1 MTAHNRSGRPSV
13 AWIRLRRRNIRLQG
27 EDVHVED
34 CGTTERLSW
43 KMMEKQRSDVL
54 VTEIRLNCRIIV
66 LQLRVYR
73 LQQSGGGGSGE
84 VLRQRFQSSQ
94 P

>member
-1 MTAHNRSGRPSV
+1 MTAHNRSGRPSA

-34 CGTTERLSW
+34 GRTTERLSW
-43 KMMEKQRSDVL
+43 KMIERKKVGR
-54 VTEIRLNCRIIV
+54 TGARIKLNCKVIV

-84 VLRQRFQSSQ
+84 VLQQRFQSSQ

>member
-1 MTAHNRSGRPSV
+1 MTAHNRSGRPSA

-34 CGTTERLSW
+34 GRTTERLSW

-84 VLRQRFQSSQ
+84 VLQQRFQSSQ